1 MLRSPTKSRTNLMEK
16 QRKKNPTNYSSA
28 ADSSAAG
35 EKPQVANWFQQD
47 VSRRS
52 ATKRIGK
59 GLAWAAGLGLVGVT
73 GYQLFSSDED
83 EVSLDSHK
91 LQEQEGWNVGA
102 TDRKL
107 NFEPAFT
114 SATASVPDSDWK
126 QYLDPNKL
134 LATYQPTSA
143 TWQPYFVPVLIQS
156 MAQQSLREQ
165 IKPVKTP
172 LMEQTYG
179 QAQGLHEL
187 LSQSANANESLI
199 IADLEGAQAI
209 AFGAAMADFAQV
221 VPVFDNWPHPL
232 GVVRSHETLGAMLYY
247 AKEIEDKKA
256 KVSDK
261 APAVLLLDSQR
272 LNAYT
277 DEENQFD
284 NRYLA
289 KIPSASDLKQRGIT
303 SLTYVVKDEK
313 QKEELDDL
321 NDEFVELQ
329 NQGISVRLLRLSEF
343 KADDTVAAAT
353 VPTTATT
360 GTSSTVR
367 HYYYGGSPYYHWWF
381 YDHYYYRPYPY
392 AYTSYGAN
400 RIPYSRPTTTWPSQA
415 PSYRPT
421 SRPTVFS
428 GTRVGGASGIGRNRP
443 SGFGRTSVRMS
454 SSGQVTGVRSGR
466 SGSYGRSSGGWFGG

>member
-1 MLRSPTKSRTNLMEK
+1 MEK
-16 QRKKNPTNYSSA
+16 QKKTKANSSSYSSA
-28 ADSSAAG
+28 SDSTQSDN
-35 EKPQVANWFQQD
+35 KVTNWFQQD

-59 GLAWAAGLGLVGVT
+59 GMAWAAGLGLVGLT
-73 GYQLFSSDED
+73 GYKLFSSDD
-83 EVSLDSHK
+83 PEVSQDSLD
-91 LQEQEGWNVGA
+91 LQKKEGWNVGS

-107 NFEPAFT
+107 NFEPTFT
-114 SATASVPDSDWK
+114 SALASVPDSDWK

-134 LATYQPTSA
+134 IAAYQPTSA
-143 TWQPYFVPVLIQS
+143 TWQPYFVPALLQS

-199 IADLEGAQAI
+199 VADLEGTQAI
-209 AFGAAMADFAQV
+209 AFGAAMADFACLI
-221 VPVFDNWPHPL
+221 PVFDNWPHPL

-256 KVSDK
+256 KVPDK

-289 KIPSASDLKQRGIT
+289 KLPAANDLKQRGIT
-303 SLTYVVKDEK
+303 SLMYVVKDEK

-329 NQGISVRLLRLSEF
+329 KQGISVRLLRLSEF
-343 KADDTVAAAT
+343 KSGDDTLAT
-353 VPTTATT
+353 APATTT
-360 GTSSTVR
+360 GTNTSTVR
-367 HYYYGGSPYYHWWF
+367 NHYYYGGSPMYHWWF
-381 YDHYYYRPYPY
+381 YNHYYYTPHPY
-392 AYTSYGAN
+392 AYTSFGGTRYN
-400 RIPYSRPTTTWPSQA
+400 YSRPTTAYPSQV
-415 PSYRPT
+415 PSYRPV
-421 SRPTVFS
+421 SRPTMFS

-454 SSGQVTGVRSGR
+454 SGGQVTGVRSGR
-466 SGSYGRSSGGWFGG
+466 SGSYGRSGGGFFGG